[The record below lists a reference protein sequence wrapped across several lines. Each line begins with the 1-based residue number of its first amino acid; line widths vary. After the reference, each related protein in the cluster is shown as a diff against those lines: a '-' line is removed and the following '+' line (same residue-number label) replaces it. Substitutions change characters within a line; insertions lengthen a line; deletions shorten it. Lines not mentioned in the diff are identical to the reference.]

1 MLLGS
6 RQASGSRGPFSP
18 SSAETGRGR
27 ELTATGDR
35 AAPGLIWSVGVRFH
49 SCAQTQ
55 GRPLTSVSQ
64 VKKMEVEGRK

>member
-1 MLLGS
+1 M
-6 RQASGSRGPFSP
+6 
-18 SSAETGRGR
+18 
-27 ELTATGDR
+27 ATGDR
-35 AAPGLIWSVGVRFH
+35 AAPGRVWSVGVRFH